1 MAGYTQRSRPLE
13 IETNAFEIRIPE
25 NGSTYLQYDNI
36 RELSDATPRG
46 REPGLPRNK
55 KIKLFHHLQNV
66 VAASLFSS
74 RMVYDGQSIAYSPE
88 RIRFPG
94 GHGAGGSFIIHL
106 NQPSI
111 VSSGTRGAY
120 EIRLTPT
127 VGDEIS
133 FQKHRTNN
141 GRAYF
146 SGAPRTTR
154 STPRGVELWQ
164 GIFISVRPT
173 IGKMILTMDTT
184 VAAVFKHGHLVTL
197 CLEYLKLK
205 NVNQLILRQNSSDYK
220 RLEKFLLNLRIV
232 IQTNG
237 TRSRPKTIRGLIE
250 NGGEFMFL
258 KNDEEISV
266 ARHFQ
271 QAHNVRIQNP
281 RIVGICLSGKK
292 SERKEVVPLELCIVE
307 PGQLCK
313 RIPEDIRTDMVRFS
327 TMRPGERREKIMT
340 EIHSYVTS
348 EYLRESGLQVNPEP
362 LTIRS
367 KMLDSPG
374 IIFQQETLNP
384 QDGKWNVLRRRLQ
397 NPSALTSWG
406 VVNFISNSLDMKTC
420 TDMMLELADCCK
432 NLGMAVGRPV
442 GIDPGQPHTLTKA
455 LDLMVE
461 KAKRAGVDGSR
472 FIIIVIL
479 PQDAGPLRTQIKH
492 WGDIINGI
500 PTQCLREHKLLNP
513 RDPKFRPPDSQYWN
527 NVALNPG
534 VQKPSVSS
542 LVYSHDEHATE
553 YAALTS
559 IQAPRLEMIQ
569 DLSRFIKMALE
580 NFVAKNNTPPNR
592 LIFFRDGVSEGEYQ
606 RVAEQELVW
615 IRDGI
620 NALWLEK
627 GVLGKIPPPMITFI
641 IVTKRH
647 HAVFFPKRGVMQDR
661 TGNLQPG
668 CVVDSTITSP
678 DGTIKDFYLQS
689 HAAIQGTC
697 RSSHYIVLHDEIFN
711 NDLNKMQDLAY
722 TLCHVYAKAT
732 RIVSIPAPVYYA
744 DLVCQRSAFHM
755 DPHGPLSMDDDT
767 TSTLHSGPA
776 PFDLSMWQQ
785 AWRPTNPRLDKRM
798 YFL

>member
-1 MAGYTQRSRPLE
+1 
-13 IETNAFEIRIPE
+13 
-25 NGSTYLQYDNI
+25 
-36 RELSDATPRG
+36 
-46 REPGLPRNK
+46 
-55 KIKLFHHLQNV
+55 
-66 VAASLFSS
+66 
-74 RMVYDGQSIAYSPE
+74 
-88 RIRFPG
+88 
-94 GHGAGGSFIIHL
+94 
-106 NQPSI
+106 
-111 VSSGTRGAY
+111 
-120 EIRLTPT
+120 
-127 VGDEIS
+127 
-133 FQKHRTNN
+133 
-141 GRAYF
+141 
-146 SGAPRTTR
+146 
-154 STPRGVELWQ
+154 
-164 GIFISVRPT
+164 
-173 IGKMILTMDTT
+173 MDTT
-184 VAAVFKHGHLVTL
+184 VAAVFKHGHLITL

-220 RLEKFLLNLRIV
+220 RLEKFLLGLRIV
-232 IQTNG
+232 VQTGG
-237 TRSRPKTIRGLIE
+237 TRSRTKTIRGLVE

-271 QAHNVRIQNP
+271 QAHNIRISNP
-281 RIVGICLSGKK
+281 KIVGICLSGRK

-327 TMRPGERREKIMT
+327 TMRPGERREKITT

-348 EYLRESGLQVNPEP
+348 EYLRESGLRVNPEP
-362 LTIRS
+362 LTIKS

-374 IIFQQETLNP
+374 IIFHQETLNP
-384 QDGKWNVLRRRLQ
+384 QDGKWNVLRKRLQ

-406 VVNFISNSLDMKTC
+406 VVNFISNSLDMDTC
-420 TDMMLELADCCK
+420 TNMMLELADCCK

-442 GIDPGQPHTLTKA
+442 DIDPGQPYTPTKA

-461 KAKRAGVDGSR
+461 KAKRAGVDGSK

-500 PTQCLREHKLLNP
+500 PTQCLREHKLSNP

-527 NVALNPG
+527 NVALKLNVRLGGRNSHASSAQIMRLLQREPFIIMGADVGHPSPG
-534 VQKPSVSS
+534 IQKPSVSS

-569 DLSRFIKMALE
+569 DLSRFIKTALE
-580 NFVAKNNTPPNR
+580 NFVAKNNTPPKR

-615 IRDGI
+615 IREGI
-620 NALWLEK
+620 DALWLEK
-627 GVLGKIPPPMITFI
+627 GVLGKVPQPMITFI

-647 HAVFFPKRGVMQDR
+647 HAVFFPKRGAMQDR

-678 DGTIKDFYLQS
+678 DGTIRDFYLQS

-697 RSSHYIVLHDEIFN
+697 RSSHYVVLHDEIFN

-755 DPHGPLSMDDDT
+755 DPHGPLNMDDDT
-767 TSTLHSGPA
+767 ASTLHSGPA
-776 PFDLSMWQQ
+776 PFDLSLWQQ
-785 AWRPTNPRLDKRM
+785 AWRPTNPRMDKKM